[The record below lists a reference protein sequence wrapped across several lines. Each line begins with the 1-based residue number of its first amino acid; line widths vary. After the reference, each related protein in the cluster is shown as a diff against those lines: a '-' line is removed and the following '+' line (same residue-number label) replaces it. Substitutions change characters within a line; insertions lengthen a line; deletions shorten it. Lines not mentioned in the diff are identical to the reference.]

1 MCMNEQ
7 EFICSHQE
15 IALKFIFN
23 NNGILNIRYISMKLQ
38 DFTLL
43 STLGYVLFNP
53 ERKLYLIFFDVVI
66 RDHAKHKV
74 YPNK

>member
-23 NNGILNIRYISMKLQ
+23 NNEILNIRYISMKLQ

-53 ERKLYLIFFDVVI
+53 ERKLYLIFFDVGI